1 MTTLNQNTP
10 HHTRSAEA
18 FIGLGANLLKP
29 QQQLES
35 ALKQLKQI
43 PEISVQSCSSF
54 YRSAPIGP
62 QDQNDFINAVA
73 SVHTSLSPLQLLRHC
88 QRIENTHGRVRN
100 GNRWGPRILDLDLL
114 LYRSMSDTANA
125 PWLQLS
131 TPELSL
137 PHPEILNR
145 AFVVLPL
152 LEIQPDV
159 EIAFGIPLESYRA
172 KLSHQTLVQLI
183 CPH

>member
-73 SVHTSLSPLQLLRHC
+73 SVHTSLSPLQLLRCC
-88 QRIENTHGRVRN
+88 QSIENTHGRIRN
-100 GNRWGPRILDLDLL
+100 GYRWGPRILDLDLL
-114 LYRSMSDTANA
+114 LYRSLSNTADS
-125 PWLQLS
+125 PWLQLR

-152 LEIQPDV
+152 LEIKPHV
-159 EIAFGIPLESYRA
+159 EIELGIPLESYRS
-172 KLSHQTLVQLI
+172 KLSHQTLVQLT
-183 CPH
+183 CPQ